1 MGISIA
7 GASARL
13 PAIVWEASMYRLYG
27 SQGSGSVS
35 VEAAL
40 AEAGA
45 EYEVVPTTT
54 AEGRHLTEEFRR
66 INPRQQVP
74 ALRLPDGSAMSE
86 GAAMMLH
93 LADAFPAAK
102 LAPAPGSSA
111 RAQHDRWLIFMA
123 VNIYEGSL
131 REAYAHRYTDD
142 PNGADRIVSN
152 ARAYQKR
159 HFEILEATI
168 GSGPYLAGDTLTMSD
183 IYLWMLANWVDQNW
197 LLAHCPKVTALAA
210 AVRARPR
217 IAPIHA
223 AHFG

>member
-1 MGISIA
+1 
-7 GASARL
+7 
-13 PAIVWEASMYRLYG
+13 MYRLYG
-27 SQGSGSVS
+27 STGSGSAS

-40 AEAGA
+40 AELGVA
-45 EYEVVPTTT
+45 YEVVQTTT
-54 AEGRHLTEEFRR
+54 AEGRHLTEEFKR

-74 ALRLPDGSAMSE
+74 ALQLPDGSVMSE

-93 LADAFPAAK
+93 LADAFPDAK

-131 REAYAHRYTDD
+131 REAYADRYTDD
-142 PNGADRIVSN
+142 PNGAAQVMSN
-152 ARAYQKR
+152 AKAYQKR

-168 GSGPYLAGDTLTMSD
+168 GDGPFLFGGGMTMAD

-210 AVRARPR
+210 VVRERPR